1 MTDLSLHIEY
11 LLQHH
16 DCVIIPGLGAFVAV
30 YTPALFDAER
40 DIIAPP
46 QRGVQFNP
54 AISSDDGLLAS
65 SYARRYSLNYTA
77 ARERLMRDVDM
88 MRRRLEEGLSL
99 RIGNIGTLA
108 TGDEQRILFTPRMKA
123 DMLASALGCHV
134 IGLSP
139 VRTAAEDHEA
149 DSTGEIAA
157 DNGMRA
163 ASAADSRKIA
173 AGASDKAD
181 RMPVPAT
188 VPTIFGRR
196 RISDRNIYVA
206 INRQFAGAAAIAL
219 VVVALASAFLIPP
232 YAHRRHVE
240 ASIVPVE
247 KILRLHSFGQD
258 DNNTASHAAQV
269 RTHKKSAPVAAKPL
283 PAAADLYGTVSGTV
297 SGDSDRDGYH
307 LIIATFHSEQDAA
320 DYIASAPEDVAAVL
334 KVVTKGRTSRVS
346 LASSSRRESLVSELN
361 RVQDRFPG
369 AWIWAEK

>member
-16 DCVIIPGLGAFVAV
+16 DCVIIPGLGAFVAI

-46 QRGVQFNP
+46 HRGVQFNP

-88 MRRRLEEGLSL
+88 MRRRLDDGLPL
-99 RIGNIGTLA
+99 RIGNIGTLT
-108 TGDEQRILFTPRMKA
+108 TGDEQRILFTPRLKA
-123 DMLASALGCHV
+123 DMLAAALGCRA

-139 VRTAAEDHEA
+139 VQDADDSHETGSLDENAAGND
-149 DSTGEIAA
+149 
-157 DNGMRA
+157 MRA
-163 ASAADSRKIA
+163 ANADHPRKIA
-173 AGASDKAD
+173 DAASDNAD
-181 RMPVPAT
+181 RMPVHAT

-206 INRQFAGAAAIAL
+206 INRQFAGVAAIAL

-247 KILRLHSFGQD
+247 KILRLHSFGQN
-258 DNNTASHAAQV
+258 DNNTAS
-269 RTHKKSAPVAAKPL
+269 PVAKVQTQEKTAPAAAKAL
-283 PAAADLYGTVSGTV
+283 PAASGVSGTPSPH
-297 SGDSDRDGYH
+297 SGRDGYH
-307 LIIATFHSEQDAA
+307 LIIATFHSEKEAA
-320 DYIASAPEDVAAVL
+320 DYIASAPADVAAGL

-346 LASSSRRESLVSELN
+346 LSSSAEREALVSELN

-369 AWIWAEK
+369 AWIWEEK